1 MRKPKAL
8 DQPGSL
14 SPGLYIQPETT
25 EPKPSHY
32 KASMQLEL
40 QKFGQDKQ
48 KVRQLFL
55 QLDPGLEEDQDE
67 LDRQIVETTGLD
79 LTVTQDRA
87 LSALLILLDRTDYK
101 GDGSREIES
110 DEWKWKGRIPRLS
123 FTWTEFYEAYG
134 LQMYG
139 DQYQG
144 RQMAEAKKALES
156 LQRPFSFV
164 YQKRK
169 HEGTGKRRKTLYDA
183 IRIKRPLIQIN
194 PIEGFTDLT
203 EEELEQV
210 KAGAEM
216 KTRLRRTQLQVE
228 FSPIVVDQLSTF
240 YLLKPAS
247 FHQDLSKL
255 LKGKRPHTAYV
266 LFCNFLLTLNK
277 TPWKIGKETLARRLR
292 LTSLIEQRQKALLE
306 KTIQECLRLA
316 KELGFLLAYSQDATG
331 MITLSLNE
339 EKCKRIK
346 PRLQEQK

>member
-8 DQPGSL
+8 DQPL
-14 SPGLYIQPETT
+14 SSSPDLYIQEETT

-40 QKFGQDKQ
+40 QKFGQDSPKA
-48 KVRQLFL
+48 RQLLIQF
-55 QLDPGLEEDQDE
+55 DPSLEEDQDE
-67 LDRQIVETTGLD
+67 LDRQIETAGLD
-79 LTVTQDRA
+79 LTVTEDRA
-87 LSALLILLDRTDYK
+87 LSALLILLDRKGYK

-110 DEWKWKGRIPRLS
+110 DAWKWKGRIPRLS